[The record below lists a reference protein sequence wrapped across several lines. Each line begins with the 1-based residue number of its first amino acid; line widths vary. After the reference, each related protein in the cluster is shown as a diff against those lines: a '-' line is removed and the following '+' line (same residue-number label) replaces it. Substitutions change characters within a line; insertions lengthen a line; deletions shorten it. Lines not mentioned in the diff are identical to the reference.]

1 MTTNTGIEKDP
12 LEGIKAC
19 LLIEDDDEALP
30 CVQETIKNWP
40 EDEACKP
47 ALVLLTQNGC
57 LPCEEEH
64 QIHAA
69 AIEAGIMEVVD
80 IHSPR
85 GLEIAKKNN
94 VLGTPAIL
102 VLDCTNFAIGEE
114 RTTLPEEPSPASSV

>member
-1 MTTNTGIEKDP
+1 MTTNTDIERDP
-12 LEGIKAC
+12 LESVKAC
-19 LLIEDDDEALP
+19 LLMGDSEALP
-30 CVQETIKNWP
+30 CLEELIKNWP

-47 ALVLLTQNGC
+47 SLVLLTQTGC

-69 AIEAGIMEVVD
+69 AIAAGIMEVVD

-85 GLEIAKKNN
+85 GRDIAKKND

-102 VLDCTNFAIGEE
+102 VLDCTDNSIEDEKITMPVEPA
-114 RTTLPEEPSPASSV
+114 PEASV